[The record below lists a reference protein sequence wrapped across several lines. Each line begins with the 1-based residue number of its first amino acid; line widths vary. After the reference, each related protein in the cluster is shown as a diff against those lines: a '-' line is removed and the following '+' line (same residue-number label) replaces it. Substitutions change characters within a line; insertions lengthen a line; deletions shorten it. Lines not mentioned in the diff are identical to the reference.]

1 MQREFIDKKISN
13 KKIQILLCGSG
24 RWAQNLYK
32 EISEN
37 FHNKSKIFFYTKNK
51 KNLLLWLTKNKYSNF
66 ELLKKIP
73 EAKKKNNYAIVVNK
87 NKDHFNMTVSL
98 LKKNY
103 NVLVEKPLICS
114 ETQIN
119 YLNKLSQIKK
129 KIIIISMQ
137 LLYSEA
143 FLKIKNK
150 IKKDKIKILEISW
163 LDKKKEII
171 NNILKKHDYSINF
184 IEDVYYHFYSI
195 ITIFLK
201 KNFSL
206 KNSRILKID
215 FNKLI
220 IDINNVVIK
229 CFFSRDAKKRKR
241 QITILTKLNNKI
253 IINFNNFKNVLVFK
267 NKLKNET
274 MQNFTLKYQI
284 FNFINNNYNKKPL
297 VNDIRNLSI
306 FFENLKF
313 IKNYEKNIDFNTS
326 I

>member
-1 MQREFIDKKISN
+1 M
-13 KKIQILLCGSG
+13 
-24 RWAQNLYK
+24 
-32 EISEN
+32 
-37 FHNKSKIFFYTKNK
+37 
-51 KNLLLWLTKNKYSNF
+51 
-66 ELLKKIP
+66 
-73 EAKKKNNYAIVVNK
+73 
-87 NKDHFNMTVSL
+87 
-98 LKKNY
+98 
-103 NVLVEKPLICS
+103 
-114 ETQIN
+114 
-119 YLNKLSQIKK
+119 
-129 KIIIISMQ
+129 
-137 LLYSEA
+137 
-143 FLKIKNK
+143 
-150 IKKDKIKILEISW
+150 
-163 LDKKKEII
+163 
-171 NNILKKHDYSINF
+171 
-184 IEDVYYHFYSI
+184 
-195 ITIFLK
+195 
-201 KNFSL
+201 NFSL